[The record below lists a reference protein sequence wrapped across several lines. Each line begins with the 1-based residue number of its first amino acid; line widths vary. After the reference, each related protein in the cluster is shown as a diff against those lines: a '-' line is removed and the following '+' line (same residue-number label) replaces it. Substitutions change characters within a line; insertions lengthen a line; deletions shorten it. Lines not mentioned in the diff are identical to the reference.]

1 MEDNAKIVEKEATG
15 HSTRMR
21 NSFIENTY
29 IPKSQR
35 KTILL
40 LSDDL

>member
-1 MEDNAKIVEKEATG
+1 MENSNLVEKEATG
-15 HSTRMR
+15 HSMR
-21 NSFIENTY
+21 NSFIRDTY

-40 LSDDL
+40 SSDDL